1 MRLYNLLLTI
11 IVILLVL
18 IVSGMS
24 YKDALLSEIYYE
36 EMVCAKVWPD
46 HKNRNPKCNSPAAG
60 GVGE

>member
-36 EMVCAKVWPD
+36 EMVCTGIWPD
-46 HKNRNPKCNSPAAG
+46 HDNLKPDCGKPTKGQNQ
-60 GVGE
+60 